1 MIFSA
6 VATGMTT
13 GKGKFSPHQEL
24 PVILDV
30 HKQVKIIRVG
40 KSYGC
45 LHNSQLAPR
54 AFNSFDPLALPL
66 PRPMVLNWK

>member
-1 MIFSA
+1 MLFSA

-13 GKGKFSPHQEL
+13 EKGKFSPHQEL
-24 PVILDV
+24 PVILHV
-30 HKQVKIIRVG
+30 HQQVKIIRVG

-45 LHNSQLAPR
+45 LCNSKLAPR

-66 PRPMVLNWK
+66 SRPLILSWG